1 MDKLNKKLIRAR
13 EVFLTYVLIMT
24 SHCYDEITL
33 RQNISMRL
41 VAKFYRGHEWVII
54 VSKSQTT

>member
-41 VAKFYRGHEWVII
+41 VTKFYRGHEWVII

>member
-33 RQNISMRL
+33 R
-41 VAKFYRGHEWVII
+41 
-54 VSKSQTT
+54 